1 MKRNKVILKTAGY
14 FFLSLLFF
22 FSLLLFLSSNW
33 IGKHFSFSNFE
44 EVIFTITSPV
54 LNAGQGLVSSFID
67 YNVIPSLIGV
77 LILIIYL
84 IIKKYRDIIIKLKVF
99 NKSLEINLC
108 SKLAT
113 HFSII
118 VIIGFFIF
126 SFVKFGNRV
135 YFFDYVYSYL
145 HSSMFIEENYVNP
158 KDVKLVFPETKKNL
172 IYIFLESMESTYINQ
187 LDIDYIPELSKVA
200 SSNINFS
207 NDDGIGGAHQV
218 YGVGWTI
225 AGMVAQTS
233 GVPLKSPFSGN
244 ILGNYYD
251 SIVGGT
257 LSIGEILKNNGYNNY
272 LMIGSDASFGSRDLY
287 FENHGDYEI
296 FDYYSAIEDEIID
309 EDYYVF
315 WGYEDDKLFSYAKKK
330 LKEISKSD
338 TPFNF
343 TMLTVDT
350 HANDG
355 YMDESCEYKY
365 DNQYL
370 NSVSCSSIKVN
381 KFINWIK
388 KQDFYDN
395 TVIII
400 SGDHLSMNN
409 YSFSNFDDEYDRTI
423 YNAFLNVS
431 LSSDFIKEREFYTM
445 DMFPTTLAAL
455 GVEIKGNR
463 LGLGTNLF
471 SGDETLL
478 EKYGYDYVNTEL
490 SKNSKFYNEYIMR

>member
-1 MKRNKVILKTAGY
+1 MKRNKVILKTVGY
-14 FFLSLLFF
+14 FFLGLLVF
-22 FSLLLFLSSNW
+22 FSLLMFLSSNW

-77 LILIIYL
+77 LILILYL

-108 SKLAT
+108 SKFVT
-113 HFSII
+113 CFSIL

-126 SFVKFGNRV
+126 SFVRLGNRV
-135 YFFDYVYSYL
+135 YFFDYVYSNL

-187 LDIDYIPELSKVA
+187 LDIDYIPELSKIA

-315 WGYEDDKLFSYAKKK
+315 WGYEDDKLFSYAKRK

-455 GVEIKGNR
+455 DVEIKGNR

-471 SGDETLL
+471 SGVETLL
-478 EKYGYDYVNTEL
+478 EKYGYNYVNTEL